1 MAQTNTTATGTL
13 TVSATQLARRY
24 TQITVNGG
32 ATGIFGPLLTRGA
45 PRVLVWLRQSAGVA
59 GASVAVQAAVSDSSV
74 ATQPDF
80 FTLTTLVAPPGAPLT
95 FDLPIPTKYLRLLV
109 TAPVGVNVNIEAVI
123 MVAQ

>member
-24 TQITVNGG
+24 PTLTVNGG
-32 ATGIFGPLLTRGA
+32 TTGIFGPLLTRGA
-45 PRVLVWLRQSAGVA
+45 PRVLIWIFQSAGVA
-59 GASVAVQAAVSDSSV
+59 GASVAVQVAVSDSSIV
-74 ATQPDF
+74 DQPDF

-95 FDLPIPTKYLRLLV
+95 FDLPIPTKYIRLLV
-109 TAPVGVNVNIEAVI
+109 TAPVGVNVVIESAI